1 MPAHSVATLL
11 GTTLLGLLTAA
22 SLRAD
27 QQDPALEGLF
37 DQLRRAEDAAAAAPI
52 EAEIWQRWSSHDD
65 PALQSTMLQGIRLM
79 NAGDLQAALDLYT
92 RLIEDAPDFAEAW
105 NKRATLQFLLGNY
118 AASELDIRKTLEL
131 EPFHFGAL
139 SGRGLV
145 FAAQGNYEQAREALN
160 AALEVHPTMEAVAAN
175 LRELEALLR
184 QRRL

>member
-11 GTTLLGLLTAA
+11 GTALLWLLTAA

-37 DQLRRAEDAAAAAPI
+37 DRLRRAEDAAAAAPL
-52 EAEIWQRWSSHDD
+52 EAEIWQRWSSHSD
-65 PALQSTMLQGIRLM
+65 PSLQSAMLQGIRLM
-79 NAGDLQAALDLYT
+79 NAGDLPAALALYS
-92 RLIEDAPDFAEAW
+92 RLVMDAPDFAEAW
-105 NKRATLQFLLGNY
+105 NKRATVQYLLGNY
-118 AASELDIRKTLEL
+118 AASELDIRRTLEL

-145 FAAQGNYEQAREALN
+145 FVAQGNYEQAREALN
-160 AALEVHPTMEAVAAN
+160 AALEVHPTMDAVAAN

-184 QRRL
+184 QRRP